1 MPRFVQTFAAMI
13 AMCCA
18 AAWAGYTPFDQLSP
32 EAQQQIL
39 DDWSFQADNAF
50 DAGKVA
56 NEIKWAKEA
65 AERIGFFYS
74 DLSLSGK
81 IVPLSNN
88 NWDLR
93 SRHLYEAVH
102 IDVKDIYV
110 EVEESDGDSVDEE
123 ENKAYD
129 QSVEGFVASSDDL
142 EDLAE
147 SEENPKPEDASELLG
162 IKKETLPEY

>member
-1 MPRFVQTFAAMI
+1 MKQGSMIDEAYLILKEEGKELPFATL
-13 AMCCA
+13 
-18 AAWAGYTPFDQLSP
+18 WARVR
-32 EAQQQIL
+32 EKL
-39 DDWSFQADNAF
+39 DIND
-50 DAGKVA
+50 
-56 NEIKWAKEA
+56 EEA